1 MTLLDEAVREKL
13 YDVRVVEKNVDRKIV
28 VRKDWDKIASSLSD
42 DSDNASWISLDE
54 LAAQEHKPV
63 VGNVYTEPKRGPV
76 EPQDE

>member
-28 VRKDWDKIASSLSD
+28 ARKEWDKVVSTLGQD
-42 DSDNASWISLDE
+42 EDTASWISLEE
-54 LAAQEHKPV
+54 LAAQEHKPT